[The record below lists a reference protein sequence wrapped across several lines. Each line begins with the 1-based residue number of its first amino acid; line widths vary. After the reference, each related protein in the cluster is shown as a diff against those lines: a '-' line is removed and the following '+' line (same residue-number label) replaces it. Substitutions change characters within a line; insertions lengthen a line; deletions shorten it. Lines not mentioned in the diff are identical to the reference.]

1 MLFADYELLRIFTH
15 TEDRILAAA
24 QEDRTKF
31 TESYAIY
38 LPGAVARTKT
48 GKVDLPQTM
57 QNEAESNQI
66 KSYFSFI
73 TEISYLAPKLKKEF
87 EDYSSVAVA
96 SYLYETQFID
106 IFKYALTGLMQMVT
120 KNIYSYLT
128 KGYNLQQAKIN
139 VYDYYKS
146 ILEKQDLKLGP
157 YLENI
162 EKDILENTE
171 TVLKDLKGLESA
183 TINTLKWE
191 VVQLL
196 VNEFIKGHL
205 IPRNYYELEFRTADI
220 ERQPEAAYEYI
231 CDLFLLQ
238 NNTRAADFAI
248 ESYAITL
255 TPRAKLE
262 MFTYVT
268 EGLENPKVPLE
279 NVINYF

>member
-1 MLFADYELLRIFTH
+1 
-15 TEDRILAAA
+15 
-24 QEDRTKF
+24 
-31 TESYAIY
+31 
-38 LPGAVARTKT
+38 
-48 GKVDLPQTM
+48 
-57 QNEAESNQI
+57 
-66 KSYFSFI
+66 
-73 TEISYLAPKLKKEF
+73 
-87 EDYSSVAVA
+87 
-96 SYLYETQFID
+96 
-106 IFKYALTGLMQMVT
+106 MVT